1 MEKRHVNERFGINH
15 ALERRDLPSLLLQ
28 QDDACRATRH
38 GKICGFSVRNVIR
51 GRLKLFAVTVERR
64 GNSAIRELS
73 DHGKDDL
80 RHAIA
85 TEHSSL
91 RDGGRAQ
98 DGSDHSERLSCTSS
112 SPFHNTSTNPFLR
125 VVDAPEIKAVRG
137 QIMVPCVAESTSSL
151 IQQIH

>member
-1 MEKRHVNERFGINH
+1 MEKRHVDGRFGTNH
-15 ALERRDLPSLLLQ
+15 ALGRRDLPSLLLQ

-73 DHGKDDL
+73 DHGKGDL
-80 RHAIA
+80 RHA

-91 RDGGRAQ
+91 HDGGRAQ
-98 DGSDHSERLSCTSS
+98 DGSDHSERFKSCP
-112 SPFHNTSTNPFLR
+112 SPFHNNTSTSPFLR
-125 VVDAPEIKAVRG
+125 VVAAPEMKAVRG
-137 QIMVPCVAESTSSL
+137 QIMVPCVAELTSSP